1 MRSRLILSTLGV
13 TALVLLSTA
22 GTRTVQAA
30 NRDVDVD
37 CFANEGDHDWF
48 VATGD
53 TITFTLTNCDQF
65 QIADFDGA
73 ILDSGTIVAPI
84 VVNAG
89 EVATF
94 TDTGTSTQHAASV
107 TALSPEHVPAGVLN
121 VTSSV
126 TIPAV
131 APELDLSSDNL
142 GNGDHYVGDSDSSCA
157 VTAGMH
163 VYGALAVTIDQAGT
177 FTFRAVESDPVSR
190 AVDPLA
196 AFAPVLDPMLAL
208 YSTFDPANPDNGVV
222 GCNDDLTSQFDYPNT
237 DYSVAEGLSG
247 GRIMAGIFPYF
258 MADLQPGT
266 YTLVLLTYGNASA
279 AEWVAGDSGGGM
291 FTPGAESVTFEMWG
305 PQGSV
310 SVCTTAC
317 TPIIIPDVLPPTGA
331 DSASALFA
339 AAAVMFGGAL
349 VIGARRRR
357 ISAR

>member
-1 MRSRLILSTLGV
+1 LAVPAWSEY
-13 TALVLLSTA
+13 
-22 GTRTVQAA
+22 
-30 NRDVDVD
+30 N
-37 CFANEGDHDWF
+37 WF
-48 VATGD
+48 VAIGD

-65 QIADFDGA
+65 EITDFAGA
-73 ILDSGTIVAPI
+73 LLDSGAIVGPI
-84 VVNAG
+84 MVNAG

-94 TDTGTSTQHAASV
+94 IDSGSSTQHMAWVAELSV
-107 TALSPEHVPAGVLN
+107 EHVPAGVLN
-121 VTSSV
+121 VTAPVS
-126 TIPAV
+126 IPAG
-131 APELDLSSDNL
+131 APELDLSFETVGD
-142 GNGDHYVGDSDSSCA
+142 GDHYVGGTDVSCA

-331 DSASALFA
+331 NTASAFFA

-349 VIGARRRR
+349 VIGSRGRR
-357 ISAR
+357 IRTR